1 MLRKLVV
8 ISSLQQIQQTF
19 LSSVRYGDAGREP
32 CLDALGGVPLSSPS
46 LPTFSHPAALRNWR
60 DPTRSRGDGTRAVL
74 ALLGGGWE
82 PSALAP
88 QSRDICS
95 TCLRLP
101 VWHLLGRREL
111 AEAEGG
117 NLSHSGALCQ
127 KTSDSAQLRRN
138 ECGIQLP
145 RRVGTCE

>member
-1 MLRKLVV
+1 M
-8 ISSLQQIQQTF
+8 F
-19 LSSVRYGDAGREP
+19 SVAF
-32 CLDALGGVPLSSPS
+32 PLSSPS
-46 LPTFSHPAALRNWR
+46 LPTFSRLAALRNWR
-60 DPTRSRGDGTRAVL
+60 DPTQSRGDGMRAVL

-88 QSRDICS
+88 ESRDICS

-127 KTSDSAQLRRN
+127 KASDSAQLRRN